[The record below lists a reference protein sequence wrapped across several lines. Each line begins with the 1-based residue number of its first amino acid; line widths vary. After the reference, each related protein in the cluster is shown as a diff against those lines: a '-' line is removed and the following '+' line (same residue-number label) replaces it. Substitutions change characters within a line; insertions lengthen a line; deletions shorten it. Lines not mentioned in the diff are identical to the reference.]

1 MPSLDIER
9 PPLVEYQRAFLYN
22 AHRFTVTEAAT
33 KIGKTF
39 SHSWWLFEQSH
50 DPVEQ
55 GDEYLWLAPTYA
67 QAAMVFE
74 EVARRVAP
82 TGVYKVNYSQ
92 LTITNPH
99 GGILRY
105 RTAEKPDNL
114 YGPSNIRAIVGDE
127 FTRWRPLVWP
137 VVRSLATAKRCPVKL
152 IGNYIGEDNWGHR
165 LAKDNE
171 HDPEWAY
178 FRVNAWDAVKA
189 GIMQEAEV
197 ESARRS
203 LPPSVFSALYLCE
216 GTADPSMLM
225 DWQAIN
231 DLFTND
237 HAAGGERWM
246 VIDVAG
252 GGKDKTVISIWEGL
266 RAVHWYVEDK
276 SNSPDLIATVLS
288 MSKLEN
294 IPRSRIII
302 DADGI
307 GGMGLADHLP
317 GCYRFRAQGKVF
329 PQKGH
334 QPNYRYLKDQCGHKL
349 AEIVNARE
357 IYIDAPDHRDTIAQ
371 ELSWIRRGK
380 MDHDG
385 KLRILAKD
393 KVKEGLGR
401 SPDFG
406 DNLMMRMVGELTNS
420 EPIAVGMLERQGIER
435 RRKNMREEIKKHF
448 GR

>member
-1 MPSLDIER
+1 MVVEIDR
-9 PPLVEYQRAFLYN
+9 PPLVDYQRAFLTN
-22 AHRFTVTEAAT
+22 PHRFTVTEAAT
-33 KIGKTF
+33 KVGKTF

-50 DPVEQ
+50 SPVDD

-74 EVARRVAP
+74 EVARRVGP
-82 TGVYKVNYSQ
+82 TGVYRVNYSQ

-237 HAAGGERWM
+237 HVAPGQRYLTC
-246 VIDVAG
+246 DVARYG
-252 GGKDKTVISIWEGL
+252 SDKTVVMLWEGL
-266 RAVHWYVEDK
+266 RVAQVYVY
-276 SNSPDLIATVLS
+276 SGQATNATAAAIES
-288 MSKLEN
+288 TARLESV
-294 IPRSRIII
+294 PRSRIII
-302 DADGI
+302 DDDGI
-307 GGMGLADHLP
+307 GGGVVDLLP
-317 GCYRFRAQGKVF
+317 GCYAFKGGAKPLPR
-329 PQKGH
+329 KGH
-334 QPNYRYLKDQCGHKL
+334 EQNYANLKAQCCYEL
-349 AEIVNARE
+349 AQRVNARE
-357 IYIDAPDHRDTIAQ
+357 IHIDAADHRDTIAQ
-371 ELSWIRRGK
+371 ELSWVRRDK

-420 EPIAVGMLERQGIER
+420 EPIAVGMLERQGMMR
-435 RRKNMREEIKKHF
+435 RQAKMREGLKNHF

>member
-1 MPSLDIER
+1 MVVEIDR
-9 PPLVEYQRAFLYN
+9 PPLVDYQRAFLTN
-22 AHRFTVTEAAT
+22 PHRFTVTEAAT
-33 KIGKTF
+33 KVGKTF

-50 DPVEQ
+50 SPVDD

-74 EVARRVAP
+74 EVARRVGP
-82 TGVYKVNYSQ
+82 TGVYRVNYSQ

-237 HAAGGERWM
+237 HVTPGQRYLTC
-246 VIDVAG
+246 DVARYG
-252 GGKDKTVISIWEGL
+252 SDKTVVMLWEGL
-266 RAVHWYVEDK
+266 RVAQVYVY
-276 SNSPDLIATVLS
+276 SGQATNATAAAIES
-288 MSKLEN
+288 TARLESV
-294 IPRSRIII
+294 PRSRIII
-302 DADGI
+302 DDDGI
-307 GGMGLADHLP
+307 GGGVVDLLP
-317 GCYRFRAQGKVF
+317 GCYAFKGGAKPLPR
-329 PQKGH
+329 KGH
-334 QPNYRYLKDQCGHKL
+334 EQNYANLKAQCCYEL
-349 AEIVNARE
+349 AQRVNARE
-357 IYIDAPDHRDTIAQ
+357 IHIDAADHRDTIAQ
-371 ELSWIRRGK
+371 ELSWVRRDK

-385 KLRILAKD
+385 KLRILPKD

-420 EPIAVGMLERQGIER
+420 EPIAVGMLERQGMMR
-435 RRKNMREEIKKHF
+435 RQAKMREEIKKHF
-448 GR
+448 R

>member
-1 MPSLDIER
+1 MTVEVDR
-9 PPLVEYQRAFLYN
+9 PPLVDYQRAFLYN
-22 AHRFTVTEAAT
+22 PHRFTVTEAAT
-33 KIGKTF
+33 KVGKTF

-50 DPVEQ
+50 DPIDE

-74 EVARRVAP
+74 EVARRMAP
-82 TGVYKVNYSQ
+82 TGAYKVNYSQ

-114 YGPSNIRAIVGDE
+114 YGPSNVRAIVGDE
-127 FTRWRPLVWP
+127 FTRWRPMVWP

-165 LAKDNE
+165 LAQDNAN
-171 HDPEWAY
+171 DPEWAY
-178 FRVNAWDAVKA
+178 FRVTAPDAVRA
-189 GIMQEAEV
+189 GIMAQEEV
-197 ESARRS
+197 DSARRS
-203 LPPSVFSALYLCE
+203 LPPSVFAALYLCE
-216 GTADPSMLM
+216 GTTDPSMLM

-237 HAAGGERWM
+237 HVQPGQRYLTC
-246 VIDVAG
+246 DVARYG
-252 GGKDKTVISIWEGL
+252 SDKTVVMLWEGL
-266 RAVHWYVEDK
+266 RVAQVYVYSGQATNATAAAIESTARLEAV
-276 SNSPDLIATVLS
+276 
-288 MSKLEN
+288 
-294 IPRSRIII
+294 PRSRIII
-302 DADGI
+302 DDDGI
-307 GGMGLADHLP
+307 GGGVVDLLP
-317 GCYRFRAQGKVF
+317 GCYAFKGGAKPLPR
-329 PQKGH
+329 KGH
-334 QPNYRYLKDQCGHKL
+334 EQNYANLKAQCCYEL
-349 AEIVNARE
+349 AQRVNARE

-371 ELSWIRRGK
+371 ELSWVRRDK

-406 DNLMMRMVGELTNS
+406 DNLMMRMVGELVHS
-420 EPIAVGMLERQGIER
+420 EPIAVGLLERQGRAR
-435 RRKNMREEIKKHF
+435 RSEEFKQAIRKQF